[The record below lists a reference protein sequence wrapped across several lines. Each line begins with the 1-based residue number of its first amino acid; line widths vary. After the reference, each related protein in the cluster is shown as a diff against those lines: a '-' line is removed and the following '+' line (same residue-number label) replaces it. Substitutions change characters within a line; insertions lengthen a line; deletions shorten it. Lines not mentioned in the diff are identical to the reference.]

1 MTTPLT
7 LVATLVAKE
16 GSEAELEQTLRG
28 LQPQSRAEDA
38 CIQYDFH
45 RDAEQPRTF
54 HMIEQWRDEAALSEH
69 EATPHFQAALPVIER
84 TAEIQR
90 NQDVPNLLR
99 NSA

>member
-16 GSEAELEQTLRG
+16 GQEAELEQALRG
-28 LQPQSRAEDA
+28 LQPLSRAEEA

-54 HMIEQWRDEAALSEH
+54 HMIEQWKDEASLAAH
-69 EATPHFQAALPVIER
+69 EATPHYQTALPVLQKAKKLTITKMYR
-84 TAEIQR
+84 
-90 NQDVPNLLR
+90 V
-99 NSA
+99 S